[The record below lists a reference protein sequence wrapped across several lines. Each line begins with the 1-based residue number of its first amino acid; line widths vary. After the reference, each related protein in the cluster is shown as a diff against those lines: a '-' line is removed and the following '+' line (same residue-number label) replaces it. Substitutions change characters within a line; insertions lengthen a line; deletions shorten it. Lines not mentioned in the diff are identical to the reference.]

1 MAEANIDDRSSLERA
16 YDRYAFE
23 QDAAA
28 NARSDATTVHG
39 VTILSAADPDGRIE
53 LSRSTRHVGEG
64 NPGGDTVFVAAFR
77 SHDSAAEAADPY
89 SGSVE
94 PTGET
99 PGEAADEY
107 RKFIDQLVETAKGV
121 RFKPDI
127 GRGEERLTGF
137 HGG

>member
-1 MAEANIDDRSSLERA
+1 MAEANIDDRSSFERA
-16 YDRYAFE
+16 YERHAFE

-28 NARSDATTVHG
+28 NARSDTTTVHG
-39 VTILSAADPDGRIE
+39 VTILSAADADGRVE

-64 NPGGDTVFVAAFR
+64 NPEGDTVFVAAFR
-77 SHDSAAEAADPY
+77 VHDSAAQPAAPY

-94 PTGET
+94 PTGEAT
-99 PGEAADEY
+99 GEAADDY
-107 RKFIDQLVETAKGV
+107 RSFIDQLVEAAKGA